1 MKCQCICTERAF
13 YQLCLELKRML
24 EINTTKDLT
33 GNLI

>member
-13 YQLCLELKRML
+13 YRLRLELKRML